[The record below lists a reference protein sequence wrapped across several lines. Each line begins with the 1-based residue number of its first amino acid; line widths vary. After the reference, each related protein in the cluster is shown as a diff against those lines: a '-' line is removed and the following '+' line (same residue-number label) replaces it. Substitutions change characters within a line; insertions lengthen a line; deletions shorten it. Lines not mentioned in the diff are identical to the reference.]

1 MWDQREEAIG
11 GVDELDVTSG
21 AGLDH
26 LQSLREDAVSAL
38 NLLSGHFPERHFLCV
53 DLELDQRL
61 LHGFDIKDHGHQ
73 FLNRFIEF

>member
-38 NLLSGHFPERHFLCV
+38 NLLSGHFPERHFLC
-53 DLELDQRL
+53 
-61 LHGFDIKDHGHQ
+61 GH
-73 FLNRFIEF
+73 L